1 MGRMETDGARP
12 ADESRGILANTAW
25 RAFADAGSK
34 VASIALYVVMARE
47 LGNEG
52 FGVFTFALM
61 YTTLFAALAHFGQ
74 DTVLIREVAR
84 DRRLVERYFANTV
97 ALKLALSVP
106 AILAALG
113 ILAVVGVSSQTLQ
126 VAALLGLAVT
136 LEAALATVLA
146 VFQSYEVMR
155 YIAGVLLVQRYAT
168 AAVGIAALWAG
179 ASVVVV
185 AAVYLGG
192 AVLALVFGLVL
203 LRRVVQPGLR
213 VTPPTWPGLMRAA
226 VPLGVAGVLG
236 TVLFRIDTVI
246 LAAFEGASVVGD
258 YGAAYRLFEATL
270 FLGWSIG
277 GAVYPVLARLDAI
290 PRLADAYEQALK
302 LCLAAALPL
311 GVGAAVLAEPLV
323 ELLYGSEFEE
333 ASAALRLLAPAIALF
348 PLGYLTGLFL
358 VARRR
363 QRFVVGL
370 YAAVTV
376 INILMNLAL
385 IPVLSLKGAALT
397 TSVTE
402 VLIVVPAAVVAARM
416 LGGVSWPRV
425 LAGPGAAALAAG
437 VAMLLLESSFWLAV
451 VVGAA
456 VYVLVIAVV
465 ERLAFPADARAF
477 TAFLLRRELPA

>member
-47 LGNEG
+47 LGDEG

-84 DRRLVERYFANTV
+84 ERRLVERYFANTV

-106 AILAALG
+106 VILAALG
-113 ILAVVGVSSQTLQ
+113 ILALAGVSSQTLQ

-155 YIAGVLLVQRYAT
+155 YIAGVLLAQRYAT

-179 ASVVVV
+179 ADVVVV

-192 AVLALVFGLVL
+192 AVLALGLGLVL
-203 LRRVVQPGLR
+203 LRRVVQPRLR
-213 VTPPTWPGLMRAA
+213 VTPPTWPGLMKAA

-246 LAAFEGASVVGD
+246 LAAFEDASTVGD

-270 FLGWSIG
+270 FFGWSIG

-290 PRLADAYEQALK
+290 PRLADVYEQALK
-302 LCLAAALPL
+302 LCLAATLPL
-311 GVGAAVLAEPLV
+311 AVGAAVLAEPLV
-323 ELLYGSEFEE
+323 ELLYGSEFDE
-333 ASAALRLLAPAIALF
+333 ASTALRLLAPAIALF
-348 PLGYLTGLFL
+348 P
-358 VARRR
+358 ARLPHRPLPGR
-363 QRFVVGL
+363 
-370 YAAVTV
+370 AA
-376 INILMNLAL
+376 
-385 IPVLSLKGAALT
+385 
-397 TSVTE
+397 
-402 VLIVVPAAVVAARM
+402 
-416 LGGVSWPRV
+416 
-425 LAGPGAAALAAG
+425 
-437 VAMLLLESSFWLAV
+437 
-451 VVGAA
+451 
-456 VYVLVIAVV
+456 
-465 ERLAFPADARAF
+465 
-477 TAFLLRRELPA
+477 